1 LGWGLRGKAQ
11 RAFERTVEAAQRVFE
26 RTVEAVLPERA
37 ALLLERTI
45 IAITASRRYKRNF
58 GVLPNLIRPK
68 TFNEKVIHRMV
79 FDRRPILTTLQDKY
93 ALRDY
98 VKEKIGEDLLPK
110 LYWVTKSP
118 TDIPFEDLPD
128 KFVVKATH
136 GCGWVCLVPDKAR
149 VNRREL
155 VDTCTSWLNGNYY
168 YANREWAY
176 KHIEPRII
184 VEQFLSDG
192 TGLVPR
198 DYKIYLFGG
207 RVHVINVEEGR
218 FVDLRLARYGRSWNR
233 IKVGSRYKNFE
244 GEVARPKHL
253 DEMIEYAEILADG
266 LDFIRVDLY
275 DTEDQAYFGE
285 ITVYPSAG
293 IGIFPREFD
302 LYLGGLWKQSVGRS
316 R

>member
-1 LGWGLRGKAQ
+1 MTLGWGLRGKAQ
-11 RAFERTVEAAQRVFE
+11 RVFE
-26 RTVEAVLPERA
+26 RTIEAVVPEPA
-37 ALLLERTI
+37 IVA
-45 IAITASRRYKRNF
+45 IAASRRYKSEF
-58 GVLPNLIRPK
+58 GVFPNFIRPR

-79 FDRRPILTTLQDKY
+79 FDRRPILAKLQDKY

-98 VKEKIGEDLLPK
+98 VKEKIGEDLLPT

-118 TDIPFEDLPD
+118 ADIPFDDLPD

-155 VDTCTSWLNGNYY
+155 VDTCTSWLNQNYY
-168 YANREWAY
+168 YVYQEWAY

-192 TGLVPR
+192 TGLVPM
-198 DYKIYLFGG
+198 DYKIYTFGG
-207 RVHVINVEEGR
+207 RVHVINVEAAR
-218 FVDLRLARYGRSWNR
+218 FEDLRLARYGRSWNK
-233 IKVGSRYKNFE
+233 IEVGSRYKNFE

-253 DEMIEYAEILADG
+253 DEMIECAEILGDG

-275 DTEDQAYFGE
+275 DTESQVYFGE

-293 IGIFPREFD
+293 TGFFPREFD
-302 LYLGGLWKQSVGRS
+302 RFLGGLWKRSVGRS